1 MPEECFECPF
11 YVQEPHDG
19 EGCPACDVKAVFDK
33 LKLLDHAS
41 MKDFFDGYI

>member
-19 EGCPACDVKAVFDK
+19 EGCPACDVKAIFDVHRAVDNTIY
-33 LKLLDHAS
+33 LD
-41 MKDFFDGYI
+41 YV